1 MEDERAVTTNL
12 HKQKRKKKKVGDGAH
27 KRQRVVTGVVAEPS
41 FVHPDASKV
50 DVATAAGHADHAG
63 RSPKRVGRPFS
74 SEDRNVCE
82 KRINTTL
89 AADIANAVA
98 IASAAPGLSAATA
111 ESERRVRICLESLQ
125 DALNDLAEDRTL
137 EDSNFGALLEAMN
150 RPVNSQAPWTGTGIA
165 VVQFT
170 AAGVGTRTKMEFVGG
185 RRCVALNNL
194 VNTRGEDET
203 GVFFLHHLQ
212 TCMHVWLSP
221 GGCCHGAK
229 LVCV

>member
-1 MEDERAVTTNL
+1 MEDERAVNP
-12 HKQKRKKKKVGDGAH
+12 KVKRKGKTVGGPAP
-27 KRQRVVTGVVAEPS
+27 KRQRVVTGVVGAPS
-41 FVHPDASKV
+41 FVHPDALNV
-50 DVATAAGHADHAG
+50 DVATAAGLTDHAG

-170 AAGVGTRTKMEFVGG
+170 AAGVGHRTKMEFVGG

-194 VNTRGEDET
+194 VKTRGEDET